1 MMFTA
6 NFPYIEQFKTK
17 GILIWVINYTNNMC
31 ARKSQASYTA
41 VLFVWI
47 SRINKMNVSMSYVFY
62 LFKKCMQANFKI

>member
-1 MMFTA
+1 M
-6 NFPYIEQFKTK
+6 
-17 GILIWVINYTNNMC
+17 IWVINYTNNMC

-62 LFKKCMQANFKI
+62 LFKKCMQANL